1 MENPWLENMKRR
13 HEATTEFRVPLSSEA
28 LKILKQARLLSRN
41 DFFRLPVM
49 VPLVQKLLP
58 PPRIFCHNIGNK
70 QNLSITTWV
79 WLQFR

>member
-1 MENPWLENMKRR
+1 MENPWLENMKRK

-28 LKILKQARLLSRN
+28 LKILTQARLLSRH
-41 DFFRLPVM
+41 DFLATCHG
-49 VPLVQKLLP
+49 PLSSKIAP
-58 PPRIFCHNIGNK
+58 YSRIFCHNIGNK